1 MKRSFGGFL
10 MNIYSILGQNIKK
23 FRLEKHIMQEELA
36 ELCDFHRTFIS
47 SIERGKKGISLT
59 NIEIIANKLNVKVY
73 MLFLE

>member
-1 MKRSFGGFL
+1 

-23 FRLEKHIMQEELA
+23 FRLEKHITQEELA

>member
-1 MKRSFGGFL
+1 

-23 FRLEKHIMQEELA
+23 FRLEKHITQEELA

-47 SIERGKKGISLT
+47 SIERDKKGISLT

>member
-10 MNIYSILGQNIKK
+10 MNIYSILGKNIKK
-23 FRLEKHIMQEELA
+23 FRLEKNITQEELA

>member
-1 MKRSFGGFL
+1 
-10 MNIYSILGQNIKK
+10 MNIYSILGKNIT
-23 FRLEKHIMQEELA
+23 QEELA

>member
-1 MKRSFGGFL
+1 
-10 MNIYSILGQNIKK
+10 MNVYSTLGKNIKK
-23 FRLEKHIMQEELA
+23 FRLEKNITQEELA

>member
-1 MKRSFGGFL
+1 
-10 MNIYSILGQNIKK
+10 MNIYSILGKNIKK
-23 FRLEKHIMQEELA
+23 LRLEKNITQEDLA

>member
-1 MKRSFGGFL
+1 

>member
-1 MKRSFGGFL
+1 MD
-10 MNIYSILGQNIKK
+10 IYSILGKNIKK
-23 FRLEKHIMQEELA
+23 FRLEKHITQEELA

>member
-1 MKRSFGGFL
+1 
-10 MNIYSILGQNIKK
+10 MNIYSILGKNIKK
-23 FRLEKHIMQEELA
+23 FRLEKNITQEELA